1 MDATVKLESR
11 LQGLVKA
18 GSYDAFRYES
28 GCDKAY
34 QCSQGSDTAKKKKN
48 LRLREL
54 SDLSWH

>member
-54 SDLSWH
+54 SDLS